1 MMYSLLISGEN
12 GLDQLLEVGSSSLFW
27 TPLIFLLSLVP
38 MWKMVFGPI
47 TRALEERESSSRD
60 AAAAAEAAREETERL
75 KIAIQDDLDSAR
87 REAAKQVA
95 DAKIR
100 AAERE
105 KELMAA
111 AKEEAEKERGRA
123 KAEIEQALNNARE
136 VLRQEVVEL
145 GVEVAEQVIRREFS
159 EADQSRLVAE
169 FRQQANLN

>member
-1 MMYSLLISGEN
+1 MMHFLLISGDN
-12 GLDQLLEVGSSSLFW
+12 SLDSLLEVGASSLFW
-27 TPLIFLLSLVP
+27 TPLIFLLSLLP
-38 MWKMVFGPI
+38 MWKFVFGPI
-47 TRALEERESSSRD
+47 TRALEERENSSRD

-75 KIAIQDDLDSAR
+75 KIAIQDDLDTAR